1 LSGHGAAP
9 DAGPPTSAV
18 GRFDRWYGAF
28 ESALNVIAGA
38 AIFLLM
44 LIGVGQIAGRQLL
57 NLPIYGYIDYIEQAS
72 AIFAFLGVAY
82 CQRFGTHIRMEFM
95 LTLLPRRWLWWFE
108 AAAIAVALV
117 IVGALVYASWFNF
130 QRAWQLGDSTMDIR
144 LPTWPGK
151 LMVPFALATLW
162 LRLLLQ
168 LAGYLRLALDPTAK
182 PEGVPVILSPEEAAR
197 AEIEEALRSERLAT
211 GNRE

>member
-1 LSGHGAAP
+1 LSGHGAAL

-18 GRFDRWYGAF
+18 GRFDRWYGVF
-28 ESALNVIAGA
+28 EAALNFTAAA

-57 NLPIYGYIDYIEQAS
+57 DLPIYGYIDYIEQAS
-72 AIFAFLGVAY
+72 ALFAFLGVAY
-82 CQRFGTHIRMEFM
+82 CQRTGTHIRMEFV
-95 LTLLPRRWLWWFE
+95 LTLLPRRWLWWVE
-108 AAAIAVALV
+108 AFAILVALV
-117 IVGALVYASWFNF
+117 IIGALIYASWFNF

-151 LMVPFALATLW
+151 LMVPFAFATLW

-168 LAGYLRLALDPTAK
+168 FAGYLRLALDPTAK
-182 PEGVPVILSPEEAAR
+182 PEGVPVVMTAEQQAR
-197 AEIEEALRSERLAT
+197 AEIEEALRAERRA
-211 GNRE
+211 GGSA